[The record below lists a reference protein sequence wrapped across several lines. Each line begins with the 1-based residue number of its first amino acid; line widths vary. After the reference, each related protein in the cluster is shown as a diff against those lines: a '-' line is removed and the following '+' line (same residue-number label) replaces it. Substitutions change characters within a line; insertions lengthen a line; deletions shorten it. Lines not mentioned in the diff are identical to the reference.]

1 MKIALFPIARQ
12 HYLCPH
18 QTAHSPSEKV
28 FKMSNSM
35 GIASAFVLSSLI
47 LSPMAMAEESHA
59 FVAQN
64 SARAQAYDQ
73 HQAEMMAKAKDA
85 TQTPQAATSQAQ
97 SLEKDS

>member
-1 MKIALFPIARQ
+1 
-12 HYLCPH
+12 
-18 QTAHSPSEKV
+18 
-28 FKMSNSM
+28 MSNSM

-64 SARAQAYDQ
+64 SARNQAYEQ

-85 TQTPQAATSQAQ
+85 TQAPQAAASQAR
-97 SLEKDS
+97 SAAEKDS

>member
-1 MKIALFPIARQ
+1 
-12 HYLCPH
+12 
-18 QTAHSPSEKV
+18 
-28 FKMSNSM
+28 MSNSM
-35 GIASAFVLSSLI
+35 GIASAFVLSSLF

-85 TQTPQAATSQAQ
+85 TQAPQAAATQAQ
-97 SLEKDS
+97 ASEKDS